1 MNVANI
7 LDYLD
12 WRGDL
17 SLRVSPFNEVDNFIL
32 TQVVSLDFTGVVP
45 EDGEGIPLSEAMER
59 YDALCAEKGCYLGLL
74 APKETVPLA
83 RRLCSTQ
90 RFGDMVLSYYANH
103 VDTERTEQFS
113 AVTFRLSDGS
123 FYLS

>member
-1 MNVANI
+1 MANI

-17 SLRVSPFNEVDNFIL
+17 PLWAAPFNEVDNFIL
-32 TQVVSLDFTGVVP
+32 TQVVSLDFTGVISM
-45 EDGEGIPLSEAMER
+45 DGPGLPIGEAMAR

-83 RRLCSTQ
+83 RRLTETP
-90 RFGDMVLSYYANH
+90 RFRDMTLSHYINH
-103 VDTERTEQFS
+103 VDTEKTEQFS
-113 AVTFRLSDGS
+113 AVTFRLPDGS
-123 FYLS
+123 LYLQK